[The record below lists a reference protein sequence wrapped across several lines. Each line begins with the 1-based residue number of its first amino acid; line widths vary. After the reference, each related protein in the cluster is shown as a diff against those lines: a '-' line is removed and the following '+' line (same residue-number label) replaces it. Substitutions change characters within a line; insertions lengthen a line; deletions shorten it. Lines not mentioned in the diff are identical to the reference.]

1 MRAAKYGNH
10 KRFNTNLFPQTKC
23 GVWSLSNRL
32 AKSRIWTKT
41 ANGCLQKTITEMG
54 PSSCHHLLKF
64 RTLGPLPKQISELD
78 RSGGW
83 SVHGFIAKKGKM
95 ALSCTLFLQ
104 IRLKWRSCSLE
115 LSFIQANNQDF
126 LPTSKNEVSL
136 LKSNMSQPFQLQ
148 PRCTSVQQEVFA
160 TSTEDVI
167 QRRKGNVSAF
177 LFCGRQ

>member
-1 MRAAKYGNH
+1 MRGVVIEQSLSKEQ
-10 KRFNTNLFPQTKC
+10 NTNKDCKWVFAE
-23 GVWSLSNRL
+23 N
-32 AKSRIWTKT
+32 
-41 ANGCLQKTITEMG
+41 ITEMG

-64 RTLGPLPKQISELD
+64 LTLGPLPKQISELD